1 MLPSTFYYIEF
12 AIKLGKMVLMGL
24 DRKSLGGG
32 GRERDGKKVGWCPY
46 LHNCRHLFVEN
57 SWKHYFGMFS
67 VCAFHNDS
75 VNKLLSWV
83 FENIQPNIYIYFL
96 GPGILCFW
104 NMKFVFKSTNQT
116 ASRSDGFIS
125 WECTL
130 GKINGGE
137 ECLSVKFHRKSCS
150 FVTLS
155 SPSYSCAFSGVN
167 GTIKKKMSDDLF
179 DVGLLVVLLS
189 SLSCCPTFFYIV
201 FECTLCSLLLL
212 FFFGYSIAHIL

>member
-1 MLPSTFYYIEF
+1 MKTSSQIYI
-12 AIKLGKMVLMGL
+12 
-24 DRKSLGGG
+24 
-32 GRERDGKKVGWCPY
+32 Y
-46 LHNCRHLFVEN
+46 
-57 SWKHYFGMFS
+57 
-67 VCAFHNDS
+67 
-75 VNKLLSWV
+75 
-83 FENIQPNIYIYFL
+83 IYIYFL

-125 WECTL
+125 WECIS

-137 ECLSVKFHRKSCS
+137 ECLSVKFHRKPCS

-189 SLSCCPTFFYIV
+189 SLSRCPTFFYIV
-201 FECTLCSLLLL
+201 FECTLNSLFIYL
-212 FFFGYSIAHIL
+212 FFLGIQLLISCKKMG

>member
-1 MLPSTFYYIEF
+1 
-12 AIKLGKMVLMGL
+12 MVLMGL
-24 DRKSLGGG
+24 DRKCWGGGEQEMEKRLGGVLIYTIAATFLLKTA
-32 GRERDGKKVGWCPY
+32 ENIILECF
-46 LHNCRHLFVEN
+46 LFVR
-57 SWKHYFGMFS
+57 
-67 VCAFHNDS
+67 FHNDF

-179 DVGLLVVLLS
+179 DVGLLIVLLS

-201 FECTLCSLLLL
+201 FECTLYSLLL
-212 FFFGYSIAHIL
+212 FFFWYSIAHIL